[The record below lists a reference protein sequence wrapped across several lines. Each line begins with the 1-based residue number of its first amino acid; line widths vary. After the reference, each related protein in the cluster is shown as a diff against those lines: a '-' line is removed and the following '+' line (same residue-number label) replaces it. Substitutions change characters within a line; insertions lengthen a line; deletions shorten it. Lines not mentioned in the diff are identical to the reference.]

1 MSKKVLFTSN
11 VGIRPLGSG
20 VGGGSGDGFSI
31 LELELA
37 GAKMGGGG
45 GRPLVIHFI
54 FFKNKLSYLT
64 YTQPLSLNN
73 LCKNH

>member
-20 VGGGSGDGFSI
+20 VGWGGSGDGFSI

-45 GRPLVIHFI
+45 ATLGNSFHFFQKQTQLLNLHPTI
-54 FFKNKLSYLT
+54 EFK
-64 YTQPLSLNN
+64 QPV
-73 LCKNH
+73 